1 MPVIERKHT
10 EIKPSRRV
18 PRTEKT
24 CRHTSDS
31 PGRRPCSR
39 VDSTHWPRSPSL
51 GRRTD
56 PLALG
61 ACRLSDTEFVHD
73 VTRAHSNNYT
83 GYVNYIIVTYHC
95 NLSTMIG
102 IDRV

>member
-1 MPVIERKHT
+1 
-10 EIKPSRRV
+10 
-18 PRTEKT
+18 
-24 CRHTSDS
+24 
-31 PGRRPCSR
+31 
-39 VDSTHWPRSPSL
+39 
-51 GRRTD
+51 
-56 PLALG
+56 
-61 ACRLSDTEFVHD
+61 VHD